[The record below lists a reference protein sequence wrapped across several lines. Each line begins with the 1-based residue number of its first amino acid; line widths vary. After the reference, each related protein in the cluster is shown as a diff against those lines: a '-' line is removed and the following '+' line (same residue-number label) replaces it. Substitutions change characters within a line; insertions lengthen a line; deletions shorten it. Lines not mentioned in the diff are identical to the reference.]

1 MHELMNMKAP
11 VGIML
16 CQISLSLLE
25 EELSM
30 RSQLLG
36 VKNHSIFLINLPN
49 KYSVSILE
57 EFNSG

>member
-1 MHELMNMKAP
+1 MKAP
-11 VGIML
+11 IGIML
-16 CQISLSLLE
+16 CQISLSLL

-36 VKNHSIFLINLPN
+36 VKNHFIFLINLPN